1 MEQVAYL
8 IGSGFPINGRNEVI
22 YKGLYEI
29 KNNRVT
35 KFHECIDAEEVIEVP
50 LKRMSVKKLIKDYE
64 RRGQVFLRF
73 EEVETLDIALSKL
86 GTVKPAD
93 FVIDPIA
100 RTIYSPASV
109 EKRSC

>member
-1 MEQVAYL
+1 MELVAYL

-35 KFHECIDAEEVIEVP
+35 KFHECIDADTVIEVP
-50 LKRMSVKKLIKDYE
+50 LKKMSVRKLVKDYE

-73 EEVETLDIALSKL
+73 EEVESIDIALSKL
-86 GTVKPAD
+86 GTVKPVD

-100 RTIYSPASV
+100 RTIYYPTSGK
-109 EKRSC
+109 KRTF